1 MKRVKRG
8 WRVVGEVEEFKRLEK
23 SFKALEKVFSKSER
37 YIEAEI
43 CRLLSEVCREL
54 YKYSRYT
61 ELQAGG
67 GVGENSI

>member
-1 MKRVKRG
+1 MKRS
-8 WRVVGEVEEFKRLEK
+8 EEFKRLER

-61 ELQAGG
+61 ENERLEGWGSTIVYQRQKR
-67 GVGENSI
+67 EL